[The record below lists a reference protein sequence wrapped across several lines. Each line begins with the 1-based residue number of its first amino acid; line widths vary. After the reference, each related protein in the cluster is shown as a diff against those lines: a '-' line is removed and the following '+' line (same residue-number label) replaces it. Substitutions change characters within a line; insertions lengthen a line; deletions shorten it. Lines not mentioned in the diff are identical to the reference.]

1 VTETG
6 ILRGYPPTHEGRM
19 KHDGHL
25 PSRLTAPRGLDTL
38 AYRLGRPRFVHRD
51 VHYLSIP
58 VVCRRDNAGL
68 LAGAALQH
76 AREWLEARGVDPSTP
91 DLLDEGLARLVDLEW
106 PHPFRN
112 CNPASA
118 DLHRLAFGWRYLIE
132 FAAGDMLAAA
142 VRWNRLGGGR
152 LVPLAELR

>member
-1 VTETG
+1 M
-6 ILRGYPPTHEGRM
+6 R
-19 KHDGHL
+19 HDRHPL
-25 PSRLTAPRGLDTL
+25 SQLTAPSGLETL

-58 VVCRRDNAGL
+58 VVCRRGSAGL

-76 AREWLEARGVDPSTP
+76 GRDWLEGRGVDPATP
-91 DLLDEGLARLVDLEW
+91 ELLDEAIARLLDLEW

-112 CNPASA
+112 CNPASD

-132 FAAGDMLAAA
+132 FAVGDMLAAA

>member
-1 VTETG
+1 METG
-6 ILRGYPPTHEGRM
+6 IFSGHPPTHEGRM
-19 KHDGHL
+19 THDGHL
-25 PSRLTAPRGLDTL
+25 PFPLKAPSGQEML
-38 AYRLGRPRFVHRD
+38 AYRLGRPRFVHRE

-58 VVCRRDNAGL
+58 VVCRRGSAGL
-68 LAGAALQH
+68 LAGEALQH
-76 AREWLEARGVDPSTP
+76 AREWLDGRGVDPSTP
-91 DLLDEGLARLVDLEW
+91 DLLNDRLARLVDLEW

-118 DLHRLAFGWRYLIE
+118 DRHRLAFGWRYLIE
-132 FAAGDMLAAA
+132 FAVGDMLAAA

>member
-1 VTETG
+1 M
-6 ILRGYPPTHEGRM
+6 RD
-19 KHDGHL
+19 DGHL
-25 PSRLTAPRGLDTL
+25 PFPPKARSGHETL

-51 VHYLSIP
+51 LHYLSIP
-58 VVCRRDNAGL
+58 VVCRRGNAGL
-68 LAGAALQH
+68 YAGEALQH
-76 AREWLEARGVDPSTP
+76 GREWLEVRGVDPRTP
-91 DLLDEGLARLVDLEW
+91 DLLEDGLARLVDLEW

-118 DLHRLAFGWRYLIE
+118 DLHRLSFGWRYLVE
-132 FAAGDMLAAA
+132 FAVGDMLAAA